1 MLEQM
6 LLDNWLLFEDMYNNP
21 RAVYSKE
28 TIKKILIIIISS
40 GNYKFSYDNYLANIS
55 LLALLVSD
63 TIDSWVN

>member
-63 TIDSWVN
+63 TIDS